1 METADTRTIGVIGTE
16 PFLRLQKSHVL
27 VFGIGGVGGYCAEAL
42 VRSGIGELTIVDH
55 DCVSVSNLNRQLIAL
70 HSTLGEK
77 KVDVMS
83 RRLKD
88 IRPDLKIHA
97 VDAFYLPDHG
107 MDPLFD
113 KVDYIVDAIDTITAK
128 LDLVEKAKQYQIP
141 LISCMGTGNKMDPS
155 QLKVADI
162 YATHTCPL
170 CRVMRHELRKRNI
183 DRLKVVFSEETPHKA
198 VSDMGRTPGSL
209 IFVPGSAGLLLASEV
224 VWDLMKKS

>member
-1 METADTRTIGVIGTE
+1 M
-16 PFLRLQKSHVL
+16 
-27 VFGIGGVGGYCAEAL
+27 
-42 VRSGIGELTIVDH
+42 
-55 DCVSVSNLNRQLIAL
+55 SVSNLNRQLIAL

-113 KVDYIVDAIDTITAK
+113 KVAYIVDAIDTITAK

-141 LISCMGTGNKMDPS
+141 LISCMGQEIKW
-155 QLKVADI
+155 I
-162 YATHTCPL
+162 
-170 CRVMRHELRKRNI
+170 RVN
-183 DRLKVVFSEETPHKA
+183 
-198 VSDMGRTPGSL
+198 
-209 IFVPGSAGLLLASEV
+209 
-224 VWDLMKKS
+224 